1 MNQAE
6 LDLFNDKLDAH
17 AKEVERFHGEVAN
30 VTRQIANC
38 DKLVRLANAGL
49 SQIDSKIAEAV
60 RVSAEAQH
68 IADTAAV
75 QASAAATTAT
85 QAAVSDMIARLAE
98 ATEAARKTSLSL
110 NLLQFKTGG
119 WIAVYTVLVLL
130 CCLAAGALTSWA
142 LRGQALTPEQAHYVE
157 LGKAHEAL
165 LANASDK
172 ELKQL
177 NAIRTR
183 EKPGVR
189 SGIRTQAQP

>member
-49 SQIDSKIAEAV
+49 SQIDGKIVEAI
-60 RVSAEAQH
+60 RISAEAQQ
-68 IADTAAV
+68 IADHAGA
-75 QASAAATTAT
+75 QASAAATVATA
-85 QAAVSDMIARLAE
+85 AAVNEMVGKLNE
-98 ATEAARKTSLSL
+98 ATDAARKTSLSL

-130 CCLAAGALTSWA
+130 CCLFTGWLTSWA
-142 LRGQALTPEQAHYVE
+142 MRGNALTPEQAHYVE

-177 NAIRTR
+177 TAIRNR
-183 EKPGVR
+183 AGVT
-189 SGIRTQAQP
+189 SQKGIK

>member
-49 SQIDSKIAEAV
+49 SQIDGKIVEAI
-60 RVSAEAQH
+60 RISAEARQ
-68 IADTAAV
+68 IADSAGA
-75 QASAAATTAT
+75 QASAAATAAT
-85 QAAVSDMIARLAE
+85 QAAVNDMVQALGV
-98 ATEAARKTSLSL
+98 ATESARKTGMAL
-110 NLLQFKTGG
+110 NILQFKTGA
-119 WIAVYTVLVLL
+119 WIAIYTVLVLL
-130 CCLAAGALTSWA
+130 CCLATGFITSWA
-142 LRGQALTPEQAHYVE
+142 FRGNALTPEQAHYIE

-183 EKPGVR
+183 EPK
-189 SGIRTQAQP
+189 TK

>member
-17 AKEVERFHGEVAN
+17 AREVERFHGEVAN
-30 VTRQIANC
+30 LTRQIGNC
-38 DKLVRLANAGL
+38 DKLVRLANSGL
-49 SQIDSKIAEAV
+49 GQIDQKIAEAV
-60 RVSAEAQH
+60 RVNAEALQA
-68 IADTAAV
+68 ADHA
-75 QASAAATTAT
+75 AT
-85 QAAVSDMIARLAE
+85 QASQAATLATRAAVDDMVRTLGA

-130 CCLAAGALTSWA
+130 CCLATGWLTSWA
-142 LRGQALTPEQAHYVE
+142 LRGQALTPDQAHYIE

-172 ELKQL
+172 ELKQI
-177 NAIRTR
+177 NAIRNRAPKT
-183 EKPGVR
+183 KP
-189 SGIRTQAQP
+189 AQDK

>member
-49 SQIDSKIAEAV
+49 GQIDGKIAEAV
-60 RVSAEAQH
+60 RVCAEAQVA
-68 IADTAAV
+68 ADAAGA
-75 QASAAATTAT
+75 QASAAATEAT
-85 QAAVSDMIARLAE
+85 RAAVAE
-98 ATEAARKTSLSL
+98 MVQVLGAATESARRTGAALTV
-110 NLLQFKTGG
+110 LQFKTGA

-130 CCLAAGALTSWA
+130 CCLATGFLTSWA
-142 LRGQALTPEQAHYVE
+142 LRGNALTPEQAHYVE

-172 ELKQL
+172 ELKQI
-177 NAIRTR
+177 NAIRN
-183 EKPGVR
+183 KPGVR
-189 SGIRTQAQP
+189 SDNRTRTQP

>member
-17 AKEVERFHGEVAN
+17 AREVERFHGEVAN

-49 SQIDSKIAEAV
+49 SQIDGKIAEAV
-60 RVSAEAQH
+60 RVGAEAQR
-68 IADTAAV
+68 IAQQAGAE
-75 QASAAATTAT
+75 ASAAATAAT
-85 QAAVSDMIARLAE
+85 QAAVGEMVAQLRE
-98 ATEAARKTSLSL
+98 ATEAARQTGRSL

-119 WIAVYTVLVLL
+119 WIAVYTGLVLL
-130 CCLAAGALTSWA
+130 CCLATGALTAWA
-142 LRGQALTPEQAHYVE
+142 LRGHALTPEQARYVE

-177 NAIRTR
+177 NAIRNR
-183 EKPGVR
+183 PPAKKP
-189 SGIRTQAQP
+189 QDK

>member
-17 AKEVERFHGEVAN
+17 AREVERFHGEVAN

-49 SQIDSKIAEAV
+49 SQIDG
-60 RVSAEAQH
+60 R
-68 IADTAAV
+68 IADAV
-75 QASAAATTAT
+75 QLNADAQQAATSAAAEASAAATAAT
-85 QAAVSDMIARLAE
+85 QAAVSQMVASIGE
-98 ATEAARKTSLSL
+98 ATDAARKTSLSL
-110 NLLQFKTGG
+110 NLLQFKTGS

-130 CCLAAGALTSWA
+130 CCLATGWLTSWA
-142 LRGQALTPEQAHYVE
+142 LRGQALTPEQAHYIE

-177 NAIRTR
+177 NAIRS
-183 EKPGVR
+183 R
-189 SGIRTQAQP
+189 SPAKARPAGQDK

>member
-1 MNQAE
+1 MNQPE

-17 AKEVERFHGEVAN
+17 AREVERFHGEVAN

-60 RVSAEAQH
+60 QLGAEARLL
-68 IADTAAV
+68 ADSAGAQAA
-75 QASAAATTAT
+75 QAATVAT
-85 QAAVSDMIARLAE
+85 QAAVGEMVQALGV
-98 ATEAARKTSLSL
+98 ATESAHKTGVAL
-110 NLLQFKTGG
+110 NILQFKTGA

-130 CCLAAGALTSWA
+130 CCLLTGFLTSWA
-142 LRGQALTPEQAHYVE
+142 LRGNALTPEQAHYIE

-177 NAIRTR
+177 TAIRNR
-183 EKPGVR
+183 SGVR
-189 SGIRTQAQP
+189 SDNRTRTQP

>member
-68 IADTAAV
+68 IADRAAV
-75 QASAAATTAT
+75 QASAAATSAT
-85 QAAVSDMIARLAE
+85 QAAVSDTIARLAE

-119 WIAVYTVLVLL
+119 WIAVYTILVLL
-130 CCLAAGALTSWA
+130 CCLATGVLTSWA
-142 LRGQALTPEQAHYVE
+142 LRGQALTAEQARYVE

-177 NAIRTR
+177 NAIRSR
-183 EKPGVR
+183 EKPGV
-189 SGIRTQAQP
+189 SSAKRTQAQQ

>member
-49 SQIDSKIAEAV
+49 SQIDGKIVEAI
-60 RVSAEAQH
+60 RISAEAQQ
-68 IADTAAV
+68 IADNAGT
-75 QASAAATTAT
+75 QASAAATVATA
-85 QAAVSDMIARLAE
+85 AAVNEMVGKLNE
-98 ATEAARKTSLSL
+98 ATDAARKTSLSL

-130 CCLAAGALTSWA
+130 CCLFTGWLTSWA
-142 LRGQALTPEQAHYVE
+142 MRGNALTPEQAHYVE

-177 NAIRTR
+177 TAIRNR
-183 EKPGVR
+183 SGVR
-189 SGIRTQAQP
+189 SSIATRPQP

>member
-1 MNQAE
+1 MNQPE
-6 LDLFNDKLDAH
+6 LDLFHDKLDAH
-17 AKEVERFHGEVAN
+17 AREVERFHGEVAN

-60 RVSAEAQH
+60 QLGAEARLQ
-68 IADTAAV
+68 ADAAGA
-75 QASAAATTAT
+75 QAAQAATAAT
-85 QAAVSDMIARLAE
+85 QAAVGEMVQALGAATASARQ
-98 ATEAARKTSLSL
+98 TGAAL
-110 NLLQFKTGG
+110 NILQFKTGA

-130 CCLAAGALTSWA
+130 CCLLTGFLTSWA
-142 LRGQALTPEQAHYVE
+142 LRGNALTPEQAHYIE

-177 NAIRTR
+177 SAIRNR
-183 EKPGVR
+183 PGV
-189 SGIRTQAQP
+189 SSANRTRPQP

>member
-85 QAAVSDMIARLAE
+85 QVAVSEMIARLAE

-130 CCLAAGALTSWA
+130 CCLATGVLTSWA

>member
-6 LDLFNDKLDAH
+6 LDLFHDKLDAH

-49 SQIDSKIAEAV
+49 SQIDGKIADAV
-60 RVSAEAQH
+60 RVGAAAQLA
-68 IADTAAV
+68 ADAAGA
-75 QASAAATTAT
+75 QASQAATAAT
-85 QAAVSDMIARLAE
+85 QAAVQEMVAQLQA

-130 CCLAAGALTSWA
+130 CCLATGALTSWA
-142 LRGQALTPEQAHYVE
+142 LRGKALTPEQAHYIE

-172 ELKQL
+172 ELKQIT
-177 NAIRTR
+177 AIRN
-183 EKPGVR
+183 KSGVR
-189 SGIRTQAQP
+189 SPISTRPQP

>member
-17 AKEVERFHGEVAN
+17 AREVERFHGEVAN

-49 SQIDSKIAEAV
+49 SQIDSKIADAV
-60 RVSAEAQH
+60 RLGAEARLQ
-68 IADTAAV
+68 ADAAGA
-75 QASAAATTAT
+75 QAARAATMAT
-85 QAAVSDMIARLAE
+85 QAAVGEMVAQLGA
-98 ATEAARKTSLSL
+98 ATAAARQTSRSL
-110 NLLQFKTGG
+110 NLLQLKTGS
-119 WIAVYTVLVLL
+119 WIAIYAVLVLL
-130 CCLAAGALTSWA
+130 CCLATGYLTAWA
-142 LRGQALTPEQAHYVE
+142 LRGNALTPEQARYVE

-177 NAIRTR
+177 TAIRNRTR
-183 EKPGVR
+183 VSSANR
-189 SGIRTQAQP
+189 TRTQP